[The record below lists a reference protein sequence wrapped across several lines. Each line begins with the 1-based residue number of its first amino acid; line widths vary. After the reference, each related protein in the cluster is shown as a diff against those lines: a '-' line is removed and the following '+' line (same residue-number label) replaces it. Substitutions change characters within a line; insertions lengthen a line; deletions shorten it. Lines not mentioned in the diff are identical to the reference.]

1 MPAPAA
7 TVADLRPFSGRRDS
21 GRTGARLVTVRLA
34 DSLPAAS
41 RSRFREFESAPA
53 ELRLRSAGL
62 AGWQRHGFR
71 LLEMLLHA
79 DGGSCRLRDPQ
90 AAAIVVDELDALAEW
105 DIAVPHFT
113 VMPNHWHALLVPGPR
128 CGHAC
133 ADAVRR
139 LKGRTAASL
148 RRLDA
153 TAGPVWESAWTEQH
167 LRHPR
172 SWAEA
177 VALLRR
183 NPVLAGLAR
192 PGEAHPWTR

>member
-1 MPAPAA
+1 MSAPAPA
-7 TVADLRPFSGRRDS
+7 VADLRPVSGRRDS
-21 GRTGARLVTVRLA
+21 ARTGARLVTVRLA
-34 DSLPAAS
+34 DSLAAAS
-41 RSRFREFESAPA
+41 RSRFRDFESAPA
-53 ELRLRSAGL
+53 DLRLRPADL

-79 DGGSCRLRDPQ
+79 DGGACRLRDPQ
-90 AAAIVVDELDALAEW
+90 AAAAVVAEFEALAEW
-105 DIAVPHFT
+105 DIAVPHFA

-128 CGHAC
+128 CAQAC

-139 LKGRTAASL
+139 LKSRTAAAL
-148 RRLDA
+148 RRLGA
-153 TAGPVWESAWTEQH
+153 PPGPVWESAWTEQR

-183 NPVLAGLAR
+183 NPVLAGFAH
-192 PGEAHPWTR
+192 PGEAHPSTR